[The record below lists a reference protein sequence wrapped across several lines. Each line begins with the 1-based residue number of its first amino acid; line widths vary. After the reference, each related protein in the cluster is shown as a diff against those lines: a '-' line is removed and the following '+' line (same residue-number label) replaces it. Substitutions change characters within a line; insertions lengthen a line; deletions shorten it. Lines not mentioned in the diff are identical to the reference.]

1 MSINIFSILLICYL
15 FYIMI
20 KEKNI
25 HKIFVH
31 IVGLSISVRL
41 FVRMGYFINIG
52 NSYITYTSFL
62 SYLLLLFILVYLL
75 TEKIKI
81 TKGNVCFLVFVL
93 IILVCFTL
101 RVFVPYEEVI
111 IFGNWGRY
119 VSTVTNY
126 VKYEYSSFAGSIAE
140 KSVQIGNY
148 LVILVS
154 VGLLLIT
161 KNKFKKDDYT
171 TIANIG
177 VIFSKVEIMIGIF
190 EAIFKNIFKSN
201 IITDLCINVFG
212 VYGWQHSELDKR
224 GTFYELVGTT
234 KEASFLSTTLFYA
247 LILLIIVNRKTN
259 SNSSKIWII
268 MGLLLLFINPSMS
281 SYVYIF
287 LVLVIYAVLFRE
299 HKTKALTYTSV
310 IGLAVVSLFS
320 FLLSRIQ
327 ELLSSDLYILN
338 RVGLAIDKLSEV
350 FQNGSSLSY
359 TSESIRFGGINNA
372 ISLIP
377 HRPLFG
383 FGIGDVNCDSG
394 LFSLVTNIGIIGS
407 LFWVICV
414 YFYFCDNSL
423 KRSNCLLFVILLL
436 IVPNVFL
443 NDFDVMTMLVVP
455 VWGQLAM
462 IYTDCFSTRIRP
474 KVNYSKRQNKLLYVI
489 PSKVRNL

>member
-201 IITDLCINVFG
+201 IITQLCENVFG
-212 VYGWQHSELDKR
+212 VYGWQHSGLDRR
-224 GTFYELVGTT
+224 GIFFELVGTT
-234 KEASFLSTTLFYA
+234 REASFLSTTLFYA

-407 LFWVICV
+407 LFWAICV
-414 YFYFCDNSL
+414 YYYFYDNSE
-423 KRSNCLLFVILLL
+423 KRVNCVLFVFLLL
-436 IVPNVFL
+436 IVPNIFL
-443 NDFDVMTMLVVP
+443 NDFDVITMLVVP
-455 VWGQLAM
+455 VWGQLAAR
-462 IYTDCFSTRIRP
+462 YTNCFSKRIRA
-474 KVNYSKRQNKLLYVI
+474 KAN
-489 PSKVRNL
+489 